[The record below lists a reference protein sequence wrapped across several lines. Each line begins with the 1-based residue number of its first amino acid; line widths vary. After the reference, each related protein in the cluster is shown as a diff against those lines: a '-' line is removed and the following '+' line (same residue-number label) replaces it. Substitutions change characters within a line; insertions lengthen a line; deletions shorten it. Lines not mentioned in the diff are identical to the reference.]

1 MKCFNLSTS
10 FYKKKK
16 LRDDGLYFFFTMT
29 SCTITS
35 APGKVLVTGG
45 YLVLEQAFWGCVVST
60 SSRFYTIIQA
70 QSKPNH
76 ISVHSPQF
84 EQADWTYVVTD
95 DFKLKAV

>member
-1 MKCFNLSTS
+1 
-10 FYKKKK
+10 
-16 LRDDGLYFFFTMT
+16 MT

-95 DFKLKAV
+95 DFKLKANPGQYQQVCGDRLELHASVDG